1 MVWKIEKIED
11 IRKVQHGYAVLHLV
25 RGCPVCVPCGRAAFR
40 DGERVVA
47 GSFDEG
53 DTIECD
59 CGNVVES
66 TYGPV

>member
-1 MVWKIEKIED
+1 MVWKIEKFED
-11 IRKVQHGYAVLHLV
+11 IRKLHHGYAVLHLV
-25 RGCPVCVPCGRAAFR
+25 RQAPVCAPCARAAFR
-40 DGERVVA
+40 DGDIVTA

-53 DTIECD
+53 EPVECD